1 MPFEI
6 EPITIAP
13 SSADQTKPRPP
24 NRLVPAITGPAIAS
38 SSTSP
43 LPDCWLTA
51 SSREAAR
58 MPPAAASVEASV
70 KTLTLIRLIRI
81 PARRAASSLPPTA
94 KMWRP

>member
-1 MPFEI
+1 MPLEI
-6 EPITIAP
+6 DPITIAP

-43 LPDCWLTA
+43 LPDCGFHRQQARVT
-51 SSREAAR
+51 R
-58 MPPAAASVEASV
+58 MPPAAASVKPSMN
-70 KTLTLIRLIRI
+70 TDLDPLH
-81 PARRAASSLPPTA
+81 PDARPPGGPPRFATA